1 MIKLDN
7 LDYYFITNDTISR
20 NGIYSDVE
28 QALKAGC
35 HIVQYREKNKTLKEM
50 IREAKK
56 IKNLCSDNVVFLI
69 NDFTDVTIAVNADG
83 VHIGQD
89 DTSVSNAR
97 KILGDDRIIGLTVH
111 DEKEAVE
118 AEKLGVD
125 YISLAPIF
133 ATNTKEDSG
142 IPCGLEILKKIRDC
156 VNIPIVAV
164 GGITKDN
171 VVDVIRAGADGVVAV
186 SSVLNSVNVYDN
198 IMSFI
203 KIIKEVKN

>member
-1 MIKLDN
+1 LNKINN
-7 LDYYFITNDTISR
+7 LNYYFITYDNFSR
-20 NGIYSDVE
+20 NGNYFDVE

-35 HIVQYREKNKTLKEM
+35 YIVQYREKNKTLNEM
-50 IREAKK
+50 ICEAKK
-56 IKNLCSDNVVFLI
+56 IKNLCSNNVVFLI
-69 NDFTDVTIAVNADG
+69 NDFVDLAIAVNADG

-89 DTSVSNAR
+89 DASVSDAR

-133 ATNTKEDSG
+133 ATNTKGDSG
-142 IPCGLEILKKIRDC
+142 FPCGLEMLKNVCDC

-171 VVDVIRAGADGVVAV
+171 VADVIRAGADGVVAV
-186 SSVLNSVNVYDN
+186 SSVLNSVNVYDS

>member
-1 MIKLDN
+1 MNKLNN
-7 LDYYFITNDTISR
+7 LDYYFITHDNISR
-20 NGIYSDVE
+20 NGNYSDVK

-35 HIVQYREKNKTLKEM
+35 RIIQYREKNKTLNEM

-56 IKNLCSDNVVFLI
+56 IKNLCSNNVVFLI

-118 AEKLGVD
+118 AEKFGVD

-133 ATNTKEDSG
+133 ITNTKEDSG
-142 IPCGLEILKKIRDC
+142 IPCGLEVLKKIRDC
-156 VNIPIVAV
+156 VNIPI
-164 GGITKDN
+164 
-171 VVDVIRAGADGVVAV
+171 VAV

>member
-1 MIKLDN
+1 MNKLNN
-7 LDYYFITNDTISR
+7 LDYYFITYDNISR
-20 NGIYSDVE
+20 NGNYSAVK

-142 IPCGLEILKKIRDC
+142 IPCGLEILKKIHDC

-171 VVDVIRAGADGVVAV
+171 VVDVIRAGADGVVAI

>member
-1 MIKLDN
+1 MNKLNN
-7 LDYYFITNDTISR
+7 LDYYFITYDNISR
-20 NGIYSDVE
+20 NGNYSDVK

-35 HIVQYREKNKTLKEM
+35 HIVQYREKNKTLNEM

-83 VHIGQD
+83 VHLGQD
-89 DTSVSNAR
+89 DISVSTAR

-133 ATNTKEDSG
+133 VTNTKEDSG
-142 IPCGLEILKKIRDC
+142 IPCGLEMLKKIRDC

-171 VVDVIRAGADGVVAV
+171 VVDVIRAGADGIVAV

>member
-1 MIKLDN
+1 MNKLNN
-7 LDYYFITNDTISR
+7 LDYYFITHDNISR
-20 NGIYSDVE
+20 NGNYSDVK

-56 IKNLCSDNVVFLI
+56 IKNLCSNNVVFLI

-133 ATNTKEDSG
+133 ATNTKGDSG
-142 IPCGLEILKKIRDC
+142 FPCGLEMLKKVRDC

>member
-1 MIKLDN
+1 MNKLNN
-7 LDYYFITNDTISR
+7 LDYYFITHDNISR
-20 NGIYSDVE
+20 NDNYSDVK

-35 HIVQYREKNKTLKEM
+35 HIVQYREKNKTLNEM

-56 IKNLCSDNVVFLI
+56 IKTLCNGVVFLI
-69 NDFTDVTIAVNADG
+69 NDFVDLAIAVNADG
-83 VHIGQD
+83 VHMGQD
-89 DTSVSNAR
+89 DASVSNAR

-111 DEKEAVE
+111 DEREAVE

-133 ATNTKEDSG
+133 VTNTKEDSG
-142 IPCGLEILKKIRDC
+142 IPCGLEMLKKVRDC

-171 VVDVIRAGADGVVAV
+171 VVDVIRAGADGIVAV
-186 SSVLNSVNVYDN
+186 SSMLNSVNVYDN
-198 IMSFI
+198 IISFI
-203 KIIKEVKN
+203 QIIKEVKN

>member
-1 MIKLDN
+1 LNKLKN
-7 LDYYFITNDTISR
+7 LDYYFIINDDISR
-20 NGIYSDVE
+20 NGIHSDVK

-35 HIVQYREKNKTLKEM
+35 HIVQYREKNKPTTEM
-50 IREAKK
+50 INEAKK
-56 IKNLCSDNVVFLI
+56 IKTLFNGVVFII
-69 NDFTDVTIAVNADG
+69 NDFVDVAIAVNADG
-83 VHIGQD
+83 VHLGQN
-89 DTSVSNAR
+89 DTSVYDAR

-133 ATNTKEDSG
+133 VTNTKEDSG
-142 IPCGLEILKKIRDC
+142 IPCGLEMVKKVRDC
-156 VNIPIVAV
+156 VTLPIIAV